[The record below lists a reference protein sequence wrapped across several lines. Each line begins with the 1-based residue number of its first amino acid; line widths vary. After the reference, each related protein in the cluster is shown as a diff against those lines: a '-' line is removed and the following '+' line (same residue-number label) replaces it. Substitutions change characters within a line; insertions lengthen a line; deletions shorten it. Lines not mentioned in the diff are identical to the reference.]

1 MNWDALGAIGEI
13 IGAFAVVI
21 SLIYLA
27 SQIRTQNK
35 ETRIASV
42 HDISEAF
49 RSGITSFQDAQRANV
64 YTKALN
70 SCDELTNS
78 EKLQF
83 ISMVQGLLRVW
94 EEAYFQFTEDR
105 LDDRVWD
112 SMVSQYSDWMASNG
126 FQRVWEIRKHTYN
139 PDFQKYV
146 DTLEYWEYKLS

>member
-49 RSGITSFQDAQRANV
+49 RSGITSFQDAQRADV

-70 SCDELTNS
+70 SFDELTNS

-94 EEAYFQFTEDR
+94 RETYF
-105 LDDRVWD
+105 
-112 SMVSQYSDWMASNG
+112 
-126 FQRVWEIRKHTYN
+126 
-139 PDFQKYV
+139 
-146 DTLEYWEYKLS
+146 